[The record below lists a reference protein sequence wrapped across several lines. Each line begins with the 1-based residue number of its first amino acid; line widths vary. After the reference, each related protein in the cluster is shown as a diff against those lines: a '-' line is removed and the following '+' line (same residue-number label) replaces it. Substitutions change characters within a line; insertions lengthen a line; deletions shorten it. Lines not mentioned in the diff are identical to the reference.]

1 MKKHNIFLFG
11 SKIKLIFP
19 YNIKIIEEVKKI
31 PSRIWNPLTK
41 AWQIA
46 ELTEVNLL
54 KIVDIGKKFNLS
66 ISKEIFSLLAE
77 KGEENKEEKKLLE
90 EAVCTLEDHFY
101 KMNKGFM

>member
-1 MKKHNIFLFG
+1 MKKCNIFLFG
-11 SKIKLIFP
+11 NIVKIIFP
-19 YNIKIIEEVKKI
+19 YNIKIIEELKKI
-31 PSRIWNPLTK
+31 PSRTWNPLTK

-66 ISKEIFSLLAE
+66 ISKEIFSLLAK

-90 EAVCTLEDHFY
+90 EVVCTLEDHFC
-101 KMNKGFM
+101 KINKGLV